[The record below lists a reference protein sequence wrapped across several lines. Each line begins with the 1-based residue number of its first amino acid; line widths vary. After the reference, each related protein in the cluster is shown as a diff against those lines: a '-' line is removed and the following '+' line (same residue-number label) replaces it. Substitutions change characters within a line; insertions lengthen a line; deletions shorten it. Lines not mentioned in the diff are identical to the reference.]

1 MAVILDSAAV
11 VAFLDRDDALHLP
24 AAEAIGQLLSEQRLL
39 ASVVT
44 FAEVRTGVELL
55 HHDDA
60 PVRGFFA
67 DLVAEI
73 LPVDVATAERAAKLR
88 AGHKSLRM
96 PDALILAAADLHPE
110 VDALLTGDTGLAAVG
125 GVDCRV
131 DLLG

>member
-1 MAVILDSAAV
+1 VAVVLDSAAI
-11 VAFLDRDDALHLP
+11 VAFLDRDDALHEP
-24 AAEAIGQLLSEQRLL
+24 AASAIGGMVAEQRLMV
-39 ASVVT
+39 SVVS

-67 DLVAEI
+67 DLIAEI

-88 AGHKSLRM
+88 AGHRSLRM

-110 VDALLTGDTGLAAVG
+110 ADALLTGDAEFAAVAG
-125 GVDCRV
+125 ISCRV
-131 DLLG
+131 DLLS